1 MVFQLEGGLLPPR
14 SGAVPAGGRRVGLR
28 GPPAPGA
35 HSGPPHGGRFAQ
47 LRLRAR
53 RGRRGRLREE
63 GGGVAAT
70 ESGGADDHSGGDA
83 TQAHHPPTH

>member
-1 MVFQLEGGLLPPR
+1 MVFQLEGGLLPSRP
-14 SGAVPAGGRRVGLR
+14 GAVRAGGLRVGLR
-28 GPPAPGA
+28 GSPAPGA
-35 HSGPPHGGRFAQ
+35 HRGPAHGGRPAQ

-63 GGGVAAT
+63 GGGVAEI

-83 TQAHHPPTH
+83 AQAHHPPTH